1 MEYIDD
7 QQALEALT
15 RVAMKSHYVAIDT
28 EFLREKTYYPN
39 LCLVQLCTQDDTYII
54 DPFAVDDL
62 SALAPLLEH
71 EGTMKLFHAGS
82 QDLEILY
89 REVGTMPRPIF
100 DVQAAAAL
108 LGHSYQA
115 GLASLLSSFLGVN
128 IKKSDSFTDWTRR
141 PLTQSQLT
149 YAAEDVIYLPQLH
162 DVMVERL
169 EESGRLHWLDDEF
182 AELTDPANYEVDPYT
197 RYKRLKR
204 GNQLNRK
211 QMAAARE
218 VAAWREIQAQKRD
231 VPRKWILSDEQI
243 VEACKRE
250 AKNIDE
256 LFMVRGIKQS
266 LSTRDARE
274 IANLMR
280 QAFASDEATW
290 PKQETPAQCEP
301 NVDFSIDLM
310 QALMRLRSRES
321 GIAMQ
326 TLGSHGDMALLARGH
341 IDECP
346 LMRGWRRKIVGD
358 DLLRLLRGELHL
370 SLDDNELVVDSA
382 D

>member
-7 QQALEALT
+7 QLSLEALV
-15 RVAMKSHYVAIDT
+15 RKAAESPFVAIDT
-28 EFLREKTYYPN
+28 EFLREKTYFPN
-39 LCLVQLCTQDDTYII
+39 LCLIQLRTQDETYIV

-62 SALAPLLEH
+62 SVLAPILEH
-71 EGTMKLFHAGS
+71 EGILKLFHAGS
-82 QDLEILY
+82 QDIEILF

-100 DVQAAAAL
+100 DVQVAAAL

-115 GLASLLSSFLGVN
+115 GLASLLSSFLGVS

-141 PLTQSQLT
+141 PLTSSQLS

-162 DVMVERL
+162 EVMVQRL
-169 EESGRLHWLDDEF
+169 EELGRLGWLDDEF
-182 AELTDPANYEVDPYT
+182 AELTDPSNYEVDPYS

-280 QAFASDEATW
+280 KAFASDESMW
-290 PKQETPAQCEP
+290 PKQEAPAQCEP
-301 NVDFSIDLM
+301 NVDFSLDLM

-341 IDECP
+341 VDECA
-346 LMRGWRRKIVGD
+346 LMKGWRKRIVGN
-358 DLLRLLRGELHL
+358 DLLKLLNGEICL
-370 SLDDNELVVDSA
+370 SLDDNELVVNESK
-382 D
+382 

>member
-7 QQALEALT
+7 QQALEILVSKAT
-15 RVAMKSHYVAIDT
+15 ESPYVAIDT

-39 LCLVQLCTQDDTYII
+39 LCLIQLCTQDGTYIV
-54 DPFAVDDL
+54 DPFAIDDL
-62 SALAPLLEH
+62 SVLAPLLEH
-71 EGTMKLFHAGS
+71 ESTMKLFHAGS

-89 REVGTMPRPIF
+89 REVGIMPRPIF

-115 GLASLLSSFLGVN
+115 GLASLLSSFLGVS

-162 DVMVERL
+162 EVMVQRL
-169 EESGRLHWLDDEF
+169 DELGRLHWLDDEF
-182 AELTDPANYEVDPYT
+182 AELTDPSNYEEDPYA

-280 QAFASDEATW
+280 NTFNSDESTW
-290 PKQETPAQCEP
+290 PKQEAPAQCEP

-341 IDECP
+341 VDECV
-346 LMRGWRRKIVGD
+346 LVKGWRKQIVGN
-358 DLLRLLRGELHL
+358 DLLKLLNGELCL
-370 SLDDNELVVDSA
+370 SLDDNELVVKDVQ
-382 D
+382 

>member
-7 QQALEALT
+7 QQALEVMVREAT
-15 RVAMKSHYVAIDT
+15 ESPYAAIDT

-39 LCLVQLCTQDDTYII
+39 LCLIQLCTQDETYII

-62 SALAPLLEH
+62 SVLAPLLEH
-71 EGTMKLFHAGS
+71 DGTVKLFHACS

-89 REVGTMPRPIF
+89 REVGTMPQPIF

-115 GLASLLSSFLGVN
+115 GLASLLSSFLGVS

-141 PLTQSQLT
+141 PLTPSQLT

-162 DVMVERL
+162 DVMVEQL
-169 EESGRLHWLDDEF
+169 KELGRLHWLDDEF

-204 GNQLNRK
+204 GNQLSRK

-231 VPRKWILSDEQI
+231 VPRKWVLSDEQI

-250 AKNIDE
+250 PKNIDE

-280 QAFASDEATW
+280 QAFASDESTW
-290 PKQETPAQCEP
+290 PKQEAPAQCEP

-341 IDECP
+341 IDECA
-346 LMRGWRRKIVGD
+346 LMKGWRKQIVGN
-358 DLLRLLRGELHL
+358 DLLRLLRGELCL
-370 SLDDNELVVDSA
+370 SLKDNELFVKETE
-382 D
+382 